1 MKIIF
6 DPNNKTNDMVQCS
19 CCKSVIQY
27 EQSDMKADYEFTGCG
42 TVHWTYI
49 ICPKCKHEI
58 QF

>member
-1 MKIIF
+1 
-6 DPNNKTNDMVQCS
+6 MVQCS

-49 ICPKCKHEI
+49 IYPKCKNEI